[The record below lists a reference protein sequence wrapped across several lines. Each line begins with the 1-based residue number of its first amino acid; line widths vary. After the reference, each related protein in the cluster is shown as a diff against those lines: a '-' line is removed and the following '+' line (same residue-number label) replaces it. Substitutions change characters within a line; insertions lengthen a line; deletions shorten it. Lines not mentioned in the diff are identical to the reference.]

1 MLQRPVLLLAQQDST
16 QATTRFVLPVSVTV
30 LPVSPASLVLSAI
43 SDSDC
48 CLELLTLTLRPVSQP
63 VLTDSSLQSQE
74 ETALLVLQA
83 VYNATMPTPAT
94 RVQTVNSSS

>member
-1 MLQRPVLLLAQQDST
+1 MLLLAQQDST